1 MSADAPPLSAVPDNV
16 ALSPQAIEDIWVPTP
31 GQNAILTHMKG
42 MLVMPD
48 STRPTNL
55 AIAAASNYGKSMLL
69 EYFEEKSNPE
79 FDFTAEATPIPVVR
93 VDLTGIDDSLAVLRQ
108 CLSVL
113 NVRFT
118 LRMPD
123 DELWR
128 RLVLHIQPLGVKLF
142 LLDEVSSIA
151 RLNAKTQKE
160 FLQIFRGFGAKTK
173 RPIVIAGTEEV
184 RPILDHDRQFR
195 TRFLEMTLPAIASD
209 LEMQKL
215 LKGFGLKLNPRGVPG
230 LATATMVNVVT
241 ELVGREPGSFFKLL
255 KAAATLAASEGHTR
269 ISEALLRRAAP
280 LVPGR
285 QWTGR

>member
-1 MSADAPPLSAVPDNV
+1 MSADAVSHTAVSDAGP
-16 ALSPQAIEDIWVPTP
+16 LSPQAIEDIWVSTP
-31 GQNAILTHMKG
+31 GQNAILKHMKD
-42 MLVMPD
+42 MLVAPD

-69 EYFEEKSNPE
+69 EYFEAKSNPE

-128 RLVLHIQPLGVKLF
+128 RLVLHIGPLGVKLF

-151 RLNAKTQKE
+151 RLSAKHQKE

-173 RPIVIAGTEEV
+173 RPIVIAGTDEV
-184 RPILDHDRQFR
+184 RPILEHDRQFR

-209 LEMQKL
+209 LEMQKF
-215 LKGFGLKLNPRGVPG
+215 LKGFGDKLNPAGVPG
-230 LATATMVNVVT
+230 LATAAMVNVVT

-255 KAAATLAASEGHTR
+255 KAAATLAANEGHTR
-269 ISEALLRRAAP
+269 ITDALLRRAAP
-280 LVPGR
+280 LVPGP